1 MTYLVS
7 GAGTYS
13 KAADR
18 WPKNAPQ
25 FAERAQGPYI
35 FASDGKRYIDCT
47 SSLGAILLGYGHPEV
62 EAAVAAQ
69 AAIGN
74 SFSLPTRLEH
84 DLAERLCALIP
95 CAEMVRFGKNGCD
108 VTGAAVR
115 IARAATGRQHIV
127 YNGYHGHHDW
137 SMTLPDKNGG
147 VPECMGPFSHKMR
160 DLEHLAN
167 LLDEFPVAG
176 VIMEPV
182 ISATPVIPDPAYWR
196 AVRSLCDHYGT
207 LLILDEMVTFGR
219 LGYPGAVT
227 EWAIDADLWCG
238 AKALG
243 NGYPLTLV
251 AGRRELM
258 QRIEADVFYS
268 TTFAG
273 ETTALAAGM
282 KVLDI
287 LDRDGLPVQVGQV
300 FRWGFDDAARHY
312 GLDVR
317 CGSYD
322 MRPTFYNAPPELL
335 EALVEEGVLC
345 QGYLNVT
352 WAHADVLDDLLA
364 AFRSAMKRAADTMGR
379 G

>member
-25 FAERAQGPYI
+25 FAELADGPYV
-35 FASDGKRYIDCT
+35 FASDGRKYIDCT

-62 EAAVAAQ
+62 EAAVRLQ
-69 AAIGN
+69 AGRGN
-74 SFSLPTRLEH
+74 SFSLPTRIEH
-84 DLAERLCALIP
+84 DLAERLCDLIP
-95 CAEMVRFGKNGCD
+95 CAEMIRFGKNGCD

-115 IARAATGRQHIV
+115 IARAETGRDTIV
-127 YNGYHGHHDW
+127 HNGYHGHHDW
-137 SMTLPDKNGG
+137 SMRYPPKNGG
-147 VPECMGPFSHKMR
+147 VPMAFERLSFKTDQDIVEIAR
-160 DLEHLAN
+160 LLA
-167 LLDEFPVAG
+167 LHQPAALV
-176 VIMEPV
+176 MEPV
-182 ISATPVIPDPAYWR
+182 VSADPIIPDMAYWQ
-196 AVRSLCDHYGT
+196 AVRKLCDQHGT
-207 LLILDEMVTFGR
+207 LLVLDEMVTFGR

-227 EWAIDADLWCG
+227 EWDIDADLWVG

-258 QRIEADVFYS
+258 EHIDKSVFYS

-273 ETTALAAGM
+273 ETTAMAAGIA
-282 KVLDI
+282 VLDV
-287 LDRDGLPVQVGQV
+287 LDRDGLPTHVGQV
-300 FRWGFDDAARHY
+300 FRHAFDEMAMEH

-322 MRPTFYNAPPELL
+322 MRPTFYDAPPGLL
-335 EALVEEGVLC
+335 EALVDEGVLC

-352 WAHADVLDDLLA
+352 WAHGDVLDELIT
-364 AFRSAMKRAADTMGR
+364 AFRRAMGKL
-379 G
+379 